1 MRIRTAFLAATIA
14 AVPVLALAQ
23 TTAPTTEPPAATS
36 PSATPDKAAP
46 DSAVP
51 SRPHR
56 GHGDHHRFRAEMHSR
71 YEKLNAADKAKFDDL
86 TKQMKQ
92 LHEQRMQLLGLS
104 KS

>member
-14 AVPVLALAQ
+14 TLPVLALAQ
-23 TTAPTTEPPAATS
+23 TAAPDTSPPAAS
-36 PSATPDKAAP
+36 QSATPDK
-46 DSAVP
+46 
-51 SRPHR
+51 PHR
-56 GHGDHHRFRAEMHSR
+56 GHGDHHKRRAEMHAK

-92 LHEQRMQLLGLS
+92 LHEQRMQLLGVH